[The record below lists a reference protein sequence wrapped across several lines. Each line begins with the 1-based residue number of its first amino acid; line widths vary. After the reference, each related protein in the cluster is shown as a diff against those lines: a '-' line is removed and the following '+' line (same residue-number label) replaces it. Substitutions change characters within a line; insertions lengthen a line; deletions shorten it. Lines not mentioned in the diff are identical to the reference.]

1 MERPLTGVKGAPLF
15 PLFRHQRQQP
25 CAERVG
31 REVVGGDEQHG
42 VVAGRVPTMSD
53 HFSWSMATAMVLA
66 WPGEVFRTSNTS

>member
-42 VVAGRVPTMSD
+42 VVAGEGADDVGP
-53 HFSWSMATAMVLA
+53 VLVVDGHGDGVGVA
-66 WPGEVFRTSNTS
+66 GRGLQDEQY